1 MNISGDFMNKKTSAL
16 ILKILRI
23 ALSIILC
30 VTATV
35 SMLGATLI
43 NVARDYL
50 QSEDF
55 HALIDTTDLGTV
67 KFMVNNEKIT
77 ANEYVYMKASDFLKD
92 KIPSFVPFGNI
103 AVEKV
108 LSSEMIDKELKA
120 EIYNLID
127 YFLNSDVKEAKD
139 RIKNDI
145 VVENEISLENSENIE
160 VAIRAYAH
168 NFVLKS
174 IENTIGMSNDYV
186 IVLLSQQTMTKLVML
201 SVVLL
206 IILVVINLKT
216 IFDTLLYGGL
226 ISFAYAITIKAAQG
240 KFESMNEG
248 MQDLVGYVFLKPLAD
263 SYSMNAIIGFLIGIV
278 LIALF
283 AGAYFLFKNFVNKE
297 KTEE

>member
-1 MNISGDFMNKKTSAL
+1 
-16 ILKILRI
+16 
-23 ALSIILC
+23 
-30 VTATV
+30 
-35 SMLGATLI
+35 
-43 NVARDYL
+43 
-50 QSEDF
+50 
-55 HALIDTTDLGTV
+55 
-67 KFMVNNEKIT
+67 
-77 ANEYVYMKASDFLKD
+77 
-92 KIPSFVPFGNI
+92 
-103 AVEKV
+103 
-108 LSSEMIDKELKA
+108 
-120 EIYNLID
+120 
-127 YFLNSDVKEAKD
+127 
-139 RIKNDI
+139 
-145 VVENEISLENSENIE
+145 
-160 VAIRAYAH
+160 
-168 NFVLKS
+168 
-174 IENTIGMSNDYV
+174 MSNDYV

-201 SVVLL
+201 SVVFL